1 MAEQTKGQ
9 EGQGGKD
16 KSQAGRPSS
25 GESSG
30 QGEGIEVRRESQPT
44 LTQAGLLASPFSV
57 IRRFS
62 EEMDR
67 LFEDFGFGRSQF
79 PWIST
84 GGGRISRGEFG
95 GAAWNPPIEMFT
107 RGDQLVVR
115 AELPG
120 LSKDDVKVECT
131 NDMLTID
138 GERRQEHKEEKEG
151 RIHSEMSYG
160 RYYRS
165 VPLPEG
171 VKCDNAKASF
181 KDGIL
186 EVTLKAPEKSKP
198 RQINIES

>member
-9 EGQGGKD
+9 EGKE
-16 KSQAGRPSS
+16 KSQAGKPPSR
-25 GESSG
+25 ESSEQG
-30 QGEGIEVRRESQPT
+30 QGIELRRESHPALGQ
-44 LTQAGLLASPFSV
+44 ASPFSF

-67 LFEDFGFGRSQF
+67 LFEDFGFGRTQF
-79 PWIST
+79 PWAST
-84 GGGRISRGEFG
+84 GGGAISRGEFG
-95 GAAWNPPIEMFT
+95 RATWNPRIEMFT

-131 NDMLTID
+131 NDVITID
-138 GERRQEHKEEKEG
+138 GERRMENKEEKEG

-160 RYYRS
+160 RYYRTI
-165 VPLPEG
+165 PLPEG
-171 VKCDNAKASF
+171 VNCENAKANF

-186 EVTLKAPEKSKP
+186 EITLKAPEQSKP
-198 RQINIES
+198 RQIKIEG